1 MATRVMIP
9 ASPDGL
15 KPRAPP
21 VELVVVDEDGFE
33 VDPVDEGDP
42 PPEDEEELA
51 PTALAYGDVMSVMKD
66 KLRGNNFE
74 GTLKASNVLSAVG
87 FTAKT
92 IPASQCLRIA
102 ISDILKGE

>member
-9 ASPDGL
+9 ARPDGL

-21 VELVVVDEDGFE
+21 VELLVVDEDGFE

-42 PPEDEEELA
+42 PPEDEDELA
-51 PTALAYGDVMSVMKD
+51 PIALA
-66 KLRGNNFE
+66 
-74 GTLKASNVLSAVG
+74 LKASYVLSGVG

-92 IPASQCLRIA
+92 MPASQCFACLQ
-102 ISDILKGE
+102 

>member
-21 VELVVVDEDGFE
+21 LELLVLDDDGFE

-42 PPEDEEELA
+42 PPEDEDELA
-51 PTALAYGDVMSVMKD
+51 PVALA
-66 KLRGNNFE
+66 
-74 GTLKASNVLSAVG
+74 LKASNVLSVVG

-92 IPASQCLRIA
+92 IPASQCLA
-102 ISDILKGE
+102 CLQ

>member
-1 MATRVMIP
+1 VTGAKGREKTAQKSDAARMATRVMIP

-21 VELVVVDEDGFE
+21 FELLDADGLG

-42 PPEDEEELA
+42 PEDEEELA
-51 PTALAYGDVMSVMKD
+51 PVALA
-66 KLRGNNFE
+66 
-74 GTLKASNVLSAVG
+74 LKASNVLSTVG

-92 IPASQCLRIA
+92 IPA
-102 ISDILKGE
+102 

>member
-21 VELVVVDEDGFE
+21 VELLLLDDDGFE

-51 PTALAYGDVMSVMKD
+51 PVALAYRDAMSVMKD
-66 KLRGNNFE
+66 KLRENIKRHLE
-74 GTLKASNVLSAVG
+74 GIKRLVSGGVYSKDHTS
-87 FTAKT
+87 FTVSKNRH
-92 IPASQCLRIA
+92 Q
-102 ISDILKGE
+102 